1 MGNFH
6 ISLLFYPYILP
17 LLGKLVFAEYYTIF
31 VKYQSSAKY
40 DRKPPPPTARRLS
53 APPPTKGGFYKNL
66 VPGFWVSFVERLTK
80 RSVFCI
86 IGALP
91 IRRVVR
97 VVEGAALEMLCTQ
110 VPRVRIPNSP
120 PKKKHHRQVVLLFSL
135 QGGMKN
141 LRKGVS
147 LQPVEKVRPA
157 AALFFSRLK

>member
-97 VVEGAALEMLCTQ
+97 VVEGAALEIFFAKRKPKRRKPFNHAGFGHSIVSKTIPVLTGILIQLNIALISVC
-110 VPRVRIPNSP
+110 RVNIY
-120 PKKKHHRQVVLLFSL
+120 
-135 QGGMKN
+135 GE
-141 LRKGVS
+141 VS
-147 LQPVEKVRPA
+147 KW
-157 AALFFSRLK
+157 S